1 MMNLDYKIDT
11 NGNNYNSYNN
21 YQFPEEYFVERKD
34 RNFNLCLNF
43 PYLKDIQI
51 NKHIEILRQIET
63 FTLFKE
69 NWDGF
74 GAIPLSKNVAEKAKI
89 IVENIDLNYFNNI
102 NYEVK
107 VTPYST
113 LIIDWFDNNNELS
126 LEIGKDYLGYYCDS
140 EKLMKEV
147 EKIDILTKENISNAI
162 TQVEEDIRQI
172 F

>member
-1 MMNLDYKIDT
+1 MVLEQSHCQKML
-11 NGNNYNSYNN
+11 
-21 YQFPEEYFVERKD
+21 
-34 RNFNLCLNF
+34 
-43 PYLKDIQI
+43 LK
-51 NKHIEILRQIET
+51 
-63 FTLFKE
+63 
-69 NWDGF
+69 
-74 GAIPLSKNVAEKAKI
+74 SKI